1 MSNQLPL
8 LSVKKKVLWL
18 SPLVILALL
27 VPIILKSGV
36 SFNPDKLLASL
47 PPITKFTQPK
57 PILETVL
64 VELGTLEKKVLLD
77 GDLQAV
83 RARTL
88 FSKAS
93 ESKITYL
100 PIEGT
105 KVKIGDRLVEFDNAP
120 VSNRILEIKQ
130 QIITSENQLV
140 EIQSNHESGLRD
152 LEASLSQYWLAFQQA
167 KIDAAVP
174 INLVA
179 RRDYQ
184 ERQLLFEKTE
194 TEYNSHLAKIEK
206 KKLEQQAELQAKN
219 LEKEKLVVELQK
231 LENQLNE
238 LNLKAPSDGIVI
250 YADHIFEP
258 RKVQVGDVVF
268 SGFPVINLPDL
279 TELELLARVN
289 EVDGPR
295 LSIGQTAQ
303 VFLDSY
309 PDIKING
316 KIKDI
321 SQTAAKAG
329 TSRSDTTKIFKVVVS
344 LEKTLTDIMKPG
356 MSAQVEVSLA
366 ENTPQILVPRFAV
379 EFHNKQAQVLKQV
392 GEELQPIAINI
403 LASDFRFYAIADDG
417 KLKQGDKLVINKT
430 TQK

>member
-8 LSVKKKVLWL
+8 LSVKKKVLWF

-36 SFNPDKLLASL
+36 SFNPDKLLTNL
-47 PPITKFTQPK
+47 PPITKLTQSK

-64 VELGTLEKKVLLD
+64 VEVGTLEKKVLLD

-88 FSKAS
+88 FGKAS
-93 ESKITYL
+93 ESKITYM
-100 PIEGT
+100 PPEGT
-105 KVKIGDRLVEFDNAP
+105 KVNIGDRLVEFDNTP

-152 LEASLSQYWLAFQQA
+152 LEAGLSQYWLAFQQA
-167 KIDAAVP
+167 KIDGSVP
-174 INLVA
+174 INLVP

-184 ERQLLFEKTE
+184 ERQLLLEKTE

-231 LENQLNE
+231 LENQLND

-279 TELELLARVN
+279 TELEILARVN

-295 LSIGQTAQ
+295 LSIGQAAQ

-356 MSAQVEVSLA
+356 MSAQVEVNLV
-366 ENTPQILVPRFAV
+366 ENTPKILVPRFAV
-379 EFHNKQAQVLKQV
+379 EFHNKQAQVFKQV

>member
-27 VPIILKSGV
+27 VPIILKSGI

-64 VELGTLEKKVLLD
+64 VEVGTLEKKVLLD

-88 FSKAS
+88 FGTA
-93 ESKITYL
+93 EAKITFM
-100 PIEGT
+100 PAEGT
-105 KVKIGDRLVEFDNAP
+105 KVKTGDRLVEFDNST

-174 INLVA
+174 INLIA

-231 LENQLNE
+231 LENDLNE
-238 LNLKAPSDGIVI
+238 LNLKAPTDGIVI

-258 RKVQVGDVVF
+258 RKVQVGDVVW
-268 SGFPVINLPDL
+268 SGFPVVNLPDL
-279 TELELLARVN
+279 TELELLAKVN

-356 MSAQVEVSLA
+356 MSAQVEVNFA

-417 KLKQGDKLVINKT
+417 KLKQGDKLVIKKT

>member
-8 LSVKKKVLWL
+8 LSVKKKVLWF

-36 SFNPDKLLASL
+36 SFNPDKLLTNL
-47 PPITKFTQPK
+47 PPITKLTQSK

-64 VELGTLEKKVLLD
+64 VEVGTLEKKVLLD

-88 FSKAS
+88 FGKAS
-93 ESKITYL
+93 ESKITYM
-100 PIEGT
+100 PPEGT
-105 KVKIGDRLVEFDNAP
+105 KVNIGDRLVEFDNTP

-152 LEASLSQYWLAFQQA
+152 LEAGLSQYWLAFQQA
-167 KIDAAVP
+167 KIDASVP
-174 INLVA
+174 INLVP

-184 ERQLLFEKTE
+184 ERQLLLEKTE

-231 LENQLNE
+231 LENQLND

-279 TELELLARVN
+279 TELEILARVN

-295 LSIGQTAQ
+295 LSIGQAAQ

-356 MSAQVEVSLA
+356 MSAQVEVNLV
-366 ENTPQILVPRFAV
+366 ENTPKILVPRFAV
-379 EFHNKQAQVLKQV
+379 EFHNKQAQVFKQV

>member
-8 LSVKKKVLWL
+8 LSVKKKVLWF

-36 SFNPDKLLASL
+36 SFNTDKLLTNL
-47 PPITKFTQPK
+47 PPITKLTQSK

-64 VELGTLEKKVLLD
+64 VEVGTLEKKVLLD

-88 FSKAS
+88 FGKAS
-93 ESKITYL
+93 ESKITYM
-100 PIEGT
+100 PPEGT
-105 KVKIGDRLVEFDNAP
+105 KVNIGDRLVEFDNTP

-152 LEASLSQYWLAFQQA
+152 LEAGLSQYWLAFQQA
-167 KIDAAVP
+167 KIDGSVP
-174 INLVA
+174 INLVP

-184 ERQLLFEKTE
+184 ERQLLLEKTE

-231 LENQLNE
+231 LENQLND

-279 TELELLARVN
+279 TELEILARVN

-295 LSIGQTAQ
+295 LSIGQAAQ

-356 MSAQVEVSLA
+356 MSAQVEVNLV
-366 ENTPQILVPRFAV
+366 ENTPKILVPRFAV
-379 EFHNKQAQVLKQV
+379 EFHNKQAQVFKQV

>member
-27 VPIILKSGV
+27 VPIILKTGV
-36 SFNPDKLLASL
+36 SFKPDKLLASL

-57 PILETVL
+57 PILETVN
-64 VELGTLEKKVLLD
+64 VETGTLEKKVLLD

-93 ESKITYL
+93 ESKITYM
-100 PIEGT
+100 PPEGT
-105 KVKIGDRLVEFDNAP
+105 KVKTGDRLVEFDNST

-130 QIITSENQLV
+130 QIITAENQLV

-167 KIDAAVP
+167 KIDASVP
-174 INLVA
+174 INLVP

-184 ERQLLFEKTE
+184 ERQLLLEKTE

-231 LENQLNE
+231 LENELNE
-238 LNLKAPSDGIVI
+238 LNLKAPTDGIVI

-258 RKVQVGDVVF
+258 RKVQVGDVVW
-268 SGFPVINLPDL
+268 SGLPVINLPDL
-279 TELELLARVN
+279 TELEILARVN

-295 LSIGQTAQ
+295 LSIGQAAQ

-329 TSRSDTTKIFKVVVS
+329 TSRSDTTKIFKVIIS

-356 MSAQVEVSLA
+356 MSAQVEVNLA
-366 ENTPQILVPRFAV
+366 ENTPQILVPRSAV
-379 EFHNKQAQVLKQV
+379 EFQNKQAQVFKQV

-403 LASDFRFYAIADDG
+403 LASDFRFYAIADNG

>member
-27 VPIILKSGV
+27 VPIILKSGI

-64 VELGTLEKKVLLD
+64 VEVGTLEKKVLLD

-88 FSKAS
+88 FGTA
-93 ESKITYL
+93 EAKITFM
-100 PIEGT
+100 PAEGT
-105 KVKIGDRLVEFDNAP
+105 KVKTGDRLVEFDNST

-130 QIITSENQLV
+130 QIITAENQLV

-174 INLVA
+174 INLIA

-184 ERQLLFEKTE
+184 ERQLLLEKTE

-206 KKLEQQAELQAKN
+206 KKLEQQAEIQAKN

-231 LENQLNE
+231 LENELNE
-238 LNLKAPSDGIVI
+238 LNLKAPTDGIVI

-258 RKVQVGDVVF
+258 RKVQVGDVVW
-268 SGFPVINLPDL
+268 SGFPVVNLPDL
-279 TELELLARVN
+279 TELEILAKVN

-295 LSIGQTAQ
+295 LSIGQAAQ

-309 PDIKING
+309 PDVKIDG
-316 KIKDI
+316 KIKEI

-356 MSAQVEVSLA
+356 MSAQVEVNL
-366 ENTPQILVPRFAV
+366 ENTPQLLVPRYAV
-379 EFHNKQAQVLKQV
+379 EFLNKQPHIVKQI
-392 GEELQPIAINI
+392 GEELQTIPINI
-403 LASDFRFYAIADDG
+403 LASDFRFYAIVDDG

>member
-8 LSVKKKVLWL
+8 LSVKKKVLWF

-36 SFNPDKLLASL
+36 SFNTDKLLTNL
-47 PPITKFTQPK
+47 PPITKLTQSK

-64 VELGTLEKKVLLD
+64 VEVGTLEKKVLLD

-88 FSKAS
+88 FGKAS
-93 ESKITYL
+93 ESKITYM
-100 PIEGT
+100 PPEGT
-105 KVKIGDRLVEFDNAP
+105 KVNIGDRLVEFDNTP

-152 LEASLSQYWLAFQQA
+152 LEAGLSQYWLAFQQA
-167 KIDAAVP
+167 KIDASVP
-174 INLVA
+174 INLVP

-184 ERQLLFEKTE
+184 ERQLLLEKTE

-231 LENQLNE
+231 LENQLND

-279 TELELLARVN
+279 TELEILARVN

-295 LSIGQTAQ
+295 LSIGQAAQ

-356 MSAQVEVSLA
+356 MSAQVEVNLV
-366 ENTPQILVPRFAV
+366 ENTPKILVPRFAV
-379 EFHNKQAQVLKQV
+379 EFHNKQAQVFKQV